1 MDGNTITREELYEE
15 VWSTPVSRLAPKYNL
30 SDVGFAKLCRRSNIP
45 LPPRGYWAKLEAG
58 QKIQRTPLPTL
69 EEEGEIIFHVPDP
82 AEMAMKAKARMEVE
96 KHEAQLPKIEVAET
110 LRGCHQLVSTTND
123 AFQGARKRDDGLL
136 LSPQGSQLSLLVSRD
151 QLRRSLLVMSA
162 LLKAF
167 ESLGHKVSAGPK
179 IEIKGH
185 SVTLSIREATVKVEE
200 EFDVSKES
208 IEGRYD
214 FFSERKRKKQV
225 PSGMLTVAVPEADA
239 YWASGCR
246 KQWKDTK
253 TQQIENCLSA
263 IVAGVLAIAEKQLEH
278 EIKQKQ
284 EAIKKAEEEKLYR
297 QQAAARAKK
306 REEQKKEQAKLEALL
321 AQASDL
327 KHSREIR
334 EFVVYVRQAHENQGA
349 CIDVDSELGKY
360 LAWAELQAN
369 RLDPA
374 INSPKTILDEVIP
387 DESSFPSYR
396 RW

>member
-1 MDGNTITREELYEE
+1 MDGNTITREELYDE

-30 SDVGFAKLCRRSNIP
+30 SDVGFAKLCRRCNIP

-58 QKIQRTPLPTL
+58 QKIERPPLPIV
-69 EEEGEIIFHVPDP
+69 EDEGEIRVHVSDP
-82 AEMAMKAKARMEVE
+82 AEMAMKEKARMEVE

-123 AFQGARKRDDGLL
+123 AFQGAKKREDGLL
-136 LSPQGSQLSLLVSRD
+136 HSPDDSQLSLLVSRE

-179 IEIKGH
+179 IEINGH

-253 TQQIENCLSA
+253 TQRIENCLNS
-263 IVAGVLAIAEKQLEH
+263 IVAGVLAIAEKKLEH
-278 EIKQKQ
+278 ELKEKQ
-284 EAIKKAEEEKLYR
+284 EAIRKAEDAKLQR
-297 QQAAARAKK
+297 QQAAERAKK
-306 REEQKKEQAKLEALL
+306 REEQTKEQQKLQGLL

-334 EFVVYVRQAHENQGA
+334 EFIIYVRQAHECQGTR
-349 CIDVDSELGKY
+349 IDVDSELRKY
-360 LAWAELQAN
+360 LAWAELQAD